1 MEEILENISSDQL
14 LDREIIEKILIINNV
29 EERERLLIKFESKAR
44 ELKIL
49 QNFKKIYKIIQA
61 EFIQSKKQINSK
73 QTQITNA
80 PIQLKCK
87 DYICNDLGIVKSEF
101 NQTLMQ
107 TEEKVVCTHPVL
119 PVERLINVDTG
130 IEKVKLEFYKDKK
143 WQNII
148 TEKNTIASRN
158 RILNLANYGLEVNE
172 NNSKEMI
179 TYLSDLL
186 AINTE
191 TIPCNKSI
199 ERLGW
204 IDNEFA
210 PFIEDYKFDGE
221 NTFEKLYN
229 SIKSKGSYK
238 KWKEEIKKYINY
250 SLDFRLLLMAS
261 FSNPLVDKLG
271 CNCFCVHLWGGSG
284 TGKTVALMAAM
295 SVWGNPDKGYLVS
308 SINGTITAISR
319 KASFL
324 KDIPFAG
331 DELQTIKTKSENYD
345 DIIMNLTEGI
355 DRSRGTYNGGIENL
369 KEWNCIFLF
378 TGEEPITKSNS
389 GAGVKNR
396 VIEVETLDKV
406 IENGNYTANF
416 VRKNYGFAGEEF
428 VNLVK
433 DNIEDLQ
440 NEYKKIQE
448 ELVLNYDTTDK
459 QAMAMAIILLA
470 DKIVSKNILDI
481 PPINIDDITKYLSSN
496 SEVNTSN
503 RAYDIIIDWI
513 ITNNNKFIKND
524 ENLFGE
530 IWGVIEDNI
539 CYINANI
546 LYEFLKNNRFDFN
559 AIKENLFKDKKIIK
573 DNQGKF
579 TINKKING
587 IQGRKVAIILNQK
600 IENIEELPF

>member
-44 ELKIL
+44 EFKIL

-87 DYICNDLGIVKSEF
+87 DYICNDLGVVKSEF

-107 TEEKVVCTHPVL
+107 AEEKCVCTHPIL

-130 IEKVKLEFYKDKK
+130 IEKVKLAFYKDKK

-186 AINTE
+186 AVNTE

-210 PFIEDYKFDGE
+210 PFIENYKFDGE

-229 SIKSKGSYK
+229 SIKSKGNYT

-261 FSNPLVDKLG
+261 FANPLVDKLG
-271 CNCFCVHLWGGSG
+271 CNCFCLHLWGGSG

-295 SVWGNPDKGYLVS
+295 SVWGNPEKGYLVS
-308 SINGTITAISR
+308 SINGTVTAISR

-355 DRSRGTYNGGIENL
+355 DRSRGTSNGGIENL

-396 VIEVETLDKV
+396 VIEIETTDKV
-406 IENGNYTANF
+406 IEYGNYTANF
-416 VRKNYGFAGEEF
+416 VRENFGFAGKEF
-428 VNLVK
+428 IELIK
-433 DNIEDLQ
+433 DNIEDLKE
-440 NEYKKIQE
+440 EYQKLQE
-448 ELVLNYDTTDK
+448 EILKTTDTTEK
-459 QAMAMAIILLA
+459 QAMAMAMILLA
-470 DKIVSKNILDI
+470 DRIVSEQILGIEKLKIEDI
-481 PPINIDDITKYLSSN
+481 KQFVTSKL
-496 SEVNTSN
+496 EVNTYS
-503 RAYDIIIDWI
+503 RAYDLIVDWI
-513 ITNNNKFIKND
+513 ITNKNKFNN
-524 ENLFGE
+524 ENYGE
-530 IWGVIEDNI
+530 CWGIIEDNI
-539 CYINANI
+539 CYVNTTN
-546 LYEFLKNNRFDFN
+546 LYELLKEKGFDFN
-559 AIKENLFKDKKIIK
+559 AIKDNLFKEHKILK
-573 DNQGKF
+573 DSLGKF
-579 TINKKING
+579 SINKKING
-587 IQGRKVAIILNQK
+587 IQGRKIAIVLNQK
-600 IENIEELPF
+600 EESNSKLPF